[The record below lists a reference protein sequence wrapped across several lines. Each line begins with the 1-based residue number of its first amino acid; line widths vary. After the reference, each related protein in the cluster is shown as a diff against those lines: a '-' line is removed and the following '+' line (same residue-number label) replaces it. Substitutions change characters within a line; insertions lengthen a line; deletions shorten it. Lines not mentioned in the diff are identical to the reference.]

1 MPAFAWI
8 EYLKESIDAL
18 VRKAIMQK
26 DRTIRMFLRTHAALG
41 VLSTIHAAP
50 IEDSVQ
56 ISFQFSIWQLS
67 IALSGLVLLLIVL
80 LLLPHKKA
88 SKKSLPVPG
97 EDDDVIVPPSRES
110 LAEPKPVQET
120 EKLWEKTMR
129 PLPVQKYKAYLYEK
143 NGAHANRRYRI
154 QWHSINLGTNP
165 ECSVVV
171 HDELV
176 SDFHCAI
183 KFHNEKFFL
192 YDLISKNGTFLNGR
206 KLLRPKPLHE
216 FDEIQLGRTKFI
228 FRRVQS

>member
-18 VRKAIMQK
+18 VRKGVMQK
-26 DRTIRMFLRTHAALG
+26 ARTIRIVLRTFAGLG
-41 VLSTIHAAP
+41 VFSATHAAP
-50 IEDSVQ
+50 IKDVQ
-56 ISFQFSIWQLS
+56 LSFQVSIWQIS
-67 IALSGLVLLLIVL
+67 IALAGLVLLLIVL
-80 LLLPHKKA
+80 LLLSHKRA
-88 SKKSLPVPG
+88 PKKSLADSA
-97 EDDDVIVPPSRES
+97 EDNDIIVPPSRERLS
-110 LAEPKPVQET
+110 EPKPVQET
-120 EKLWEKTMR
+120 GELWEKTMR

-154 QWHSINLGTNP
+154 QWHSINLGTHP
-165 ECSVVV
+165 DCSVVV

-176 SDFHCAI
+176 SDYHCAI

-206 KLLRPKPLHE
+206 KLLRPKPLHD